1 MHKFLKQ
8 TTFDAPKLL
17 GARFKPLDNKCDNCK
32 EPMENIAL
40 CIFKTEP
47 PKKFRNIYILC
58 SNCRSAHS
66 KMISWYLY
74 LNH

>member
-1 MHKFLKQ
+1 MKKYPKQ
-8 TTFDAPKLL
+8 ITLIQPKLL

-40 CIFKTEP
+40 CIFKQQP
-47 PKKFRNIYILC
+47 PKEFRNIYILC
-58 SNCRSAHS
+58 SNCRLKHS